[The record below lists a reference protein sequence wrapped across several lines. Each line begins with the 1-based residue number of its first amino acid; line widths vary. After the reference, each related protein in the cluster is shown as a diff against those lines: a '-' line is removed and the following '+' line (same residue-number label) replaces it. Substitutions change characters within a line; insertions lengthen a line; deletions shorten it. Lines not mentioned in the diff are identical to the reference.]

1 MNLTDIAV
9 LIGGFLIIGLIYGF
23 FFGIKETG
31 PVRKTEKADG
41 AARADLTIT
50 GMTCAACVARVEKA
64 ALRVPGVTDAAVNL
78 LANRGTFHY
87 DAALTSPA
95 AIVQGIEKIGY
106 DAAPVSRASDARP
119 AQQAEERALTR
130 RFVLAA
136 ALTIPVLLGAM
147 GMDIGFHLPGWFVS
161 PWLQLALATPVLF
174 WAGGHFFRG
183 AWASLR
189 GRAADMNT
197 LIALGTGT
205 AYSYSLFV
213 ILFPRLFG
221 LQSHVYFETA
231 CVIVTLLLLG
241 RSLEARA
248 RGKTGAAIEAL
259 LGLQPKTARLVENGA
274 ERDVALDT
282 VRVGD
287 ILRVH
292 PGERVPTDGHIR
304 EGSSSVDESM
314 LTGESIPK
322 EKQAGDTV
330 TGATVNG
337 SGSFLME
344 ATRVGAETALARIV
358 ERVREA
364 QSSRAPI
371 QALADKVTAVF
382 VPAVLMIATL
392 TFTLWFSVGHQPLL
406 ALSNFIAVL
415 IIACPCALGL
425 ATPTSLMVGLGKGA
439 QYGVLIRDAQALE
452 RAEAVNTVVLDKT
465 GTITQ
470 GKPVLTDIVPANG
483 LASGEILRLVGSA
496 ELGSEHPLAQAV
508 IAKARADGGAL
519 AAASEFHNTAGQGI
533 AAMVDGH
540 RILAGNLRLMQAQ
553 SVAFDS
559 LTPQSDALAAD
570 GKTLLLVAVDGQAA
584 GVIAVADTIK
594 PTSPAAV
601 AALRHMGI
609 RVILL
614 TGDSRPVAEAI
625 ARQVG
630 IDDVLAETLPEGKAD
645 AVARLQSEGRIVAMV
660 GDGINDAPALAHA
673 DVGIAIGTGTDVA
686 MEAAGITLVGG
697 DLGGV
702 VTAIALSR
710 ATVRN
715 IRQNLA
721 FAFGYNT
728 IGIPLASGL
737 VYALTHHGLLSPM
750 IASAAMALS
759 SVSVVTNALR
769 LRFFRPPA

>member
-1 MNLTDIAV
+1 
-9 LIGGFLIIGLIYGF
+9 
-23 FFGIKETG
+23 
-31 PVRKTEKADG
+31 
-41 AARADLTIT
+41 
-50 GMTCAACVARVEKA
+50 
-64 ALRVPGVTDAAVNL
+64 
-78 LANRGTFHY
+78 
-87 DAALTSPA
+87 
-95 AIVQGIEKIGY
+95 
-106 DAAPVSRASDARP
+106 
-119 AQQAEERALTR
+119 
-130 RFVLAA
+130 
-136 ALTIPVLLGAM
+136 
-147 GMDIGFHLPGWFVS
+147 
-161 PWLQLALATPVLF
+161 
-174 WAGGHFFRG
+174 
-183 AWASLR
+183 
-189 GRAADMNT
+189 
-197 LIALGTGT
+197 
-205 AYSYSLFV
+205 
-213 ILFPRLFG
+213 
-221 LQSHVYFETA
+221 
-231 CVIVTLLLLG
+231 
-241 RSLEARA
+241 
-248 RGKTGAAIEAL
+248 
-259 LGLQPKTARLVENGA
+259 
-274 ERDVALDT
+274 
-282 VRVGD
+282 
-287 ILRVH
+287 
-292 PGERVPTDGHIR
+292 
-304 EGSSSVDESM
+304 
-314 LTGESIPK
+314 
-322 EKQAGDTV
+322 V